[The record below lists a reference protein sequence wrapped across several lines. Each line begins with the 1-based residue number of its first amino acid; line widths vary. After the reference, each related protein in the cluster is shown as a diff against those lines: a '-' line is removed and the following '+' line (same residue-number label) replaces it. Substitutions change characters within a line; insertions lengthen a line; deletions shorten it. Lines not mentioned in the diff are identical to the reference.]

1 MSRVIGIDVTP
12 RFVRAALLR
21 VAYRK
26 TFLEELKEVERA
38 DFESLPQAVAACAQ
52 ALADGS
58 GAAASAAAGSGAG
71 QRVDSVGVVLDG
83 RRTFVHH
90 LEIPAT
96 ALKQID
102 ELLPFEIEAQVPV
115 DIDELVFDYQVTPAK
130 PGDATLDVLT
140 VAARTEHVR
149 ECISL
154 VSEALGREPEH
165 VGCGPLE
172 LTQLTTLFPNLTA
185 APGAI
190 AIVDLGED
198 LTDVCVLREGRV
210 VGTRSL
216 SLGTSGFPNGA
227 EELVARLRQTFGSYA
242 LTGGVEVVR
251 AFLVGSGA
259 SLEGVLPFFSDRMGI
274 PFEPLSDS
282 NLEGTTPAHQR
293 LMPRFA
299 RALGAAQHAARG
311 RGIDLRRGPLAFQRG
326 YGFLK
331 EKSPLLLGLGAAVLV
346 SFIFATWAEMRSLER
361 EREVLT
367 ARLEAE
373 TQALFGTA
381 IVDPDEAEVQLQQA
395 LQQRAEDPMPH
406 FGGLAV
412 AVAVSEAVSSDI
424 VHDIEELDFQKGK
437 LTLRG
442 IVNSTEEAQSISK
455 ALEEHRCIE
464 GANISKITQVVNSSR
479 EKYVLEATVRCPEE
493 EGEKKKAQ
501 K

>member
-21 VAYRK
+21 LAYRK

-38 DFESLPQAVAACAQ
+38 DFETLAQAVAACAQ
-52 ALADGS
+52 ALAEGPGTEGAAGGSGS
-58 GAAASAAAGSGAG
+58 GAA
-71 QRVDSVGVVLDG
+71 QRLDGVSVVLDG
-83 RRTFVHH
+83 RRAFVHH
-90 LEIPAT
+90 LAIPAT

-115 DIDELVFDYQVTPAK
+115 DVDELVFDYEVAPSK

-154 VSEALGREPEH
+154 VTAGLGREPER
-165 VGCGPLE
+165 VGCGPVE
-172 LTQLTTLFPNLTA
+172 LAQLATLFPDLA
-185 APGAI
+185 APGPVAV
-190 AIVDLGED
+190 VDLGED
-198 LTDVCVLREGRV
+198 VTDVCILQGGRV
-210 VGTRSL
+210 VATRSL
-216 SLGTSGFPNGA
+216 SLGTSGFPDSA
-227 EELVARLRQTFGSYA
+227 EALVARLRQTFGSYA
-242 LTGGVEVVR
+242 LLGGAEVVR
-251 AFLVGSGA
+251 AFLVGSG
-259 SLEGVLPFFSDRMGI
+259 STLEGVLPFFSERMGL
-274 PFEPLSDS
+274 PFEPLGTS
-282 NLEGTTPAHQR
+282 NLEGATPAHNR

-311 RGIDLRRGPLAFQRG
+311 RGIDLRQGVLAFQRG

-331 EKSPLLLGLGAAVLV
+331 EKSPLLMGLGAAVLI
-346 SFIFATWAEMRSLER
+346 SFVFATWAETRALDR

-367 ARLEAE
+367 ARLEAD

-381 IVDPDEAEVQLQQA
+381 VADPAEVEVLLQQA
-395 LQQRAEDPMPH
+395 LQQKSEDPMPH
-406 FGGLAV
+406 MGGLAV
-412 AVAVSEAVSSDI
+412 AVAVSEAVASDI
-424 VHDIEELDFQKGK
+424 VHDIEELDLQKGK

-442 IVNSTEEAQSISK
+442 IVNSTEEAQRVSK

-464 GANISKITQVVNSSR
+464 GANISKITQVVNSNR

>member
-26 TFLEELKEVERA
+26 TFLEELREVERA
-38 DFESLPQAVAACAQ
+38 DFESLTQALAACAQ

-58 GAAASAAAGSGAG
+58 GATAGTAASGGAA

-115 DIDELVFDYQVTPAK
+115 DIDELVFDYQVEPAK
-130 PGDATLDVLT
+130 PGDATLGVLT

-165 VGCGPLE
+165 VGCGPME
-172 LTQLTTLFPNLTA
+172 LAQLTTLFPNLTA
-185 APGAI
+185 VPGAI
-190 AIVDLGED
+190 AIIDLGEE
-198 LTDVCVLREGRV
+198 LTDVCVLRDGRV

-216 SLGTSGFPNGA
+216 SLGTSGFPNAA

-242 LTGGVEVVR
+242 LTGGGEVVR

-259 SLEGVLPFFSDRMGI
+259 SLEGVLPFFSDRMGM

-331 EKSPLLLGLGAAVLV
+331 EKSPVLLGLGAAVLV

-381 IVDPDEAEVQLQQA
+381 IADPDEAEVQLQQA
-395 LQQRAEDPMPH
+395 LQQRGEDPMPH

-412 AVAVSEAVSSDI
+412 AVAISEAVSSDI